1 MTESTPPKTRPLR
14 LILALVGVALVL
26 IAALTWLNR
35 RMLARE
41 ALTGWLRSKGVAA
54 EAQVEAFGPSTFIAR
69 LRVGDARNPDF
80 AAERVEVRY
89 RLRLTRLDVVSV
101 TLRKP
106 VLRAQLR
113 RDGLHVGALD
123 PLVQEFLR
131 RPPRPDAAKPRV
143 AIDDGVLHL
152 ATDYGPVRLTADALV
167 EDARLR
173 TLAATSAPARLRG
186 QGFDIALGAGTLKA
200 ATTGDR
206 IDLSLSAP
214 ADRATLAGA
223 TVSDARFSLNAK
235 APYPDLEKRRGD
247 GAVSIRAL
255 LTAGGLTAGDQRL
268 AGARLTAAFD
278 GQASG
283 WIPTLAVA
291 GAGRADLTAKGASL
305 GASRSGAVQASVA
318 ADDLRWDRK
327 AGDLVTATLRTRAM
341 ADGIVAGDLT
351 LPQLDVR
358 GGGPLRASPAS
369 VQLDARLAAQG
380 RGRWSGLGRP
390 LAEDSADIAAIK
402 RAARAFRISAPDVRL
417 DLNSARPE
425 PVQARLGAPLRLLP
439 DTGGEVRLTSLAA
452 PARLT
457 VSGGGLPDV
466 DVAVRRLDLGP
477 SPFADL
483 TVRTALSVGPV
494 QRGRIDA
501 AGRLRFGEAGV
512 SFTAERCIAVQA
524 ERLELGENDVE
535 DLAGR
540 LCPAGGPVFAVRDG
554 AWRFAARAEAMAAS
568 VPFAQVRIDSGAASI
583 TASGAGPRLTARA
596 QIATVRLADTT
607 PEARF
612 NPLRLSGDATFSGG
626 VLKADLSA
634 RLPGGPTIATAQLTQ
649 DTGQGRGGIAIQ
661 TPELAFA
668 EGGLQ
673 PDQISPMAG
682 ALGSPA
688 VGSARFQGRFD
699 WTADGVTSGGTLTV
713 PRLDFT
719 SPAGPIK
726 GLKGVAVFSSL
737 APLTTAPGQ
746 ELTVDTVE
754 TIVLVEH
761 LRARFEIADNLIRVA
776 GSEAEVGGGK
786 VRLETLEIPLTPG
799 APSRGVLVV
808 EGVQLHDLVEA
819 SPFGDKV
826 EFDAKVSGR
835 IPFEANGTR
844 IRITGGELKAIQP
857 GRISINRTALTGV
870 QAEGEIKGP
879 VEAPAPNDTFTDFAY
894 QAMENLAFDKMAATI
909 SSREDGRL
917 GVLFHIIGRH
927 DPPQKQRI
935 RLTIMDLIQRKFL
948 GRKLPLPSGTG
959 VNLTLDTTLNLDDLL
974 ADYAEYQ
981 KAKSS
986 APVQP

>member
-1 MTESTPPKTRPLR
+1 MTEPAPPKTRPLR

-26 IAALTWLNR
+26 LAALTWLNR

-69 LRVGDARNPDF
+69 LRVGDPANPDF
-80 AAERVEVRY
+80 TAERVEVRY

-101 TLRKP
+101 TLRRP

-143 AIDDGVLHL
+143 AIDD
-152 ATDYGPVRLTADALV
+152 
-167 EDARLR
+167 
-173 TLAATSAPARLRG
+173 
-186 QGFDIALGAGTLKA
+186 
-200 ATTGDR
+200 
-206 IDLSLSAP
+206 
-214 ADRATLAGA
+214 
-223 TVSDARFSLNAK
+223 
-235 APYPDLEKRRGD
+235 
-247 GAVSIRAL
+247 
-255 LTAGGLTAGDQRL
+255 
-268 AGARLTAAFD
+268 
-278 GQASG
+278 
-283 WIPTLAVA
+283 
-291 GAGRADLTAKGASL
+291 
-305 GASRSGAVQASVA
+305 
-318 ADDLRWDRK
+318 LRWDRK
-327 AGDLVTATLRTRAM
+327 AGDLVTATLRSRAA
-341 ADGIVAGDLT
+341 ADGIVAGGLT

-358 GGGPLRASPAS
+358 GEGALRAARGG
-369 VQLDARLAAQG
+369 LTLNARLAAQG
-380 RGRWSGLGRP
+380 RGRWTGLGRP
-390 LAEDSADIAAIK
+390 LQEDSADIAAIK
-402 RAARAFRISAPDVRL
+402 RAARSFRVSAPDVRL
-417 DLNSARPE
+417 ALDTARPAGL
-425 PVQARLGAPLRLLP
+425 PVRLGAPLRLLP

-457 VSGGGLPDV
+457 VSGGGLPEV
-466 DVAVRRLDLGP
+466 DVAIRRLDLGP

-483 TVRTALSVGPV
+483 TVRAALSAGPV
-494 QRGRIDA
+494 QRGRLDA
-501 AGRLRFGEAGV
+501 AGRLRFGAAGV
-512 SFTAERCIAVQA
+512 SFAAERCIAVQA

-535 DLAGR
+535 GLAGR
-540 LCPAGGPVFAVRDG
+540 LCPAGDPVFALRDG
-554 AWRFAARAEAMAAS
+554 AWRFTSRAEAMAAS
-568 VPFAQVRIDSGAASI
+568 VPFAQVRIDSGAAAI

-596 QIATVRLADTT
+596 QVSTVRLSDTA
-607 PEARF
+607 PETRF
-612 NPLRLSGDATFSGG
+612 NPLRLFGDANLSGG

-634 RLPGGPTIATAQLTQ
+634 RLPGGPTIASARLAHAATQ
-649 DTGQGRGGIAIQ
+649 GHGGVAIE
-661 TPELAFA
+661 TPELTFA

-673 PDQISPMAG
+673 PGQISPMAG

-761 LRARFEIADNLIRVA
+761 LRARFEISDNLIRVA
-776 GSEAEVGGGK
+776 GSEADVGGGK

-799 APSRGVLVV
+799 APSRGVLIV

-857 GRISINRTALTGV
+857 GRISISRTALTGV

-894 QAMENLAFDKMAATI
+894 QAMENLAFDKLAATI
-909 SSREDGRL
+909 SSRDDGRL

-935 RLTIMDLIQRKFL
+935 RLTLMDLIQRRFL